1 MKAMQW
7 VVQKWYWWV
16 LLFVGGVLVY
26 GRYQKTAMQPRAK
39 FTAGSVDG
47 GYFTAKSGRF
57 FNFNF
62 VVAGS
67 LYSGSSGWQAGMN
80 EANKARY
87 LVAYDS
93 LDPEV
98 SIAHFDVPIPDS
110 IRAPA
115 NGWRVPP
122 CPVPQGIPGRGKQKN

>member
-1 MKAMQW
+1 MR
-7 VVQKWYWWV
+7 KWYLWV
-16 LLFVGGVLVY
+16 LLLIGGFLVY
-26 GRYQKTAMQPRAK
+26 GRFQKTAMHVRAK
-39 FTAGSVDG
+39 FTVGSIDG
-47 GYFTAKSGRF
+47 WYFTAKSGRF

-67 LYSGSSGWQAGMN
+67 LYSGSNGWQAGMN
-80 EANKARY
+80 EAEKARY
-87 LVAYDS
+87 LVEYDS
-93 LDPEV
+93 LNPEV

-122 CPVPQGIPGRGKQKN
+122 VPVSQRILDPGKKKQ